1 MKKMMILFSIMI
13 FTISLNAQFVQISG
27 TQTKGSAAKNAELKC
42 NPVTIA
48 KTMTITK
55 IEGDCEG
62 LWIVKGSEIVFKF
75 WDNKTPIGTQLIAG
89 TYYIYPNLKPN
100 KLTASVTVS
109 LQ

>member
-1 MKKMMILFSIMI
+1 MKKMMILFSIML
-13 FTISLNAQFVQISG
+13 FTVTLSAQTVKISG

-55 IEGDCEG
+55 IEGDCQG
-62 LWIVKGSEIVFKF
+62 FWIVKGSDIVHRFY
-75 WDNKTPIGTQLIAG
+75 DNKAPMGTKLAAG

-100 KLTASVTVS
+100 KATASVTVS
-109 LQ
+109 LK